1 MNTKRKLVSL
11 AIALASAVPVCVV
24 AVGAAHF
31 PANAVFCDDGSFA
44 TQGMFSQFIPPT
56 FVWTGGGTNPKV
68 EGDEFIG
75 LRIDGANLPVG
86 NFIFQV
92 NADRNLL
99 ADNGARI
106 VYQTILNGVTTT
118 TSKLISGAPGNGLVV
133 SSNGH
138 NQFTISM
145 NGDSHAGVWGN
156 IYFDDQ
162 GRTAGVP
169 FTDTVTQARVNGK
182 SFFPGATNLTGPVS
196 DCTGIF

>member
-11 AIALASAVPVCVV
+11 AIAVASAVPVCVV
-24 AVGAAHF
+24 AVSAAHF
-31 PANAVFCDDGSFA
+31 PGNAVFCDDGSFA
-44 TQGMFSQFIPPT
+44 AQGMFSQFIPPS

-68 EGDEFIG
+68 AGDEYIG

-86 NFIFQV
+86 SFIFQV
-92 NADRNLL
+92 NADRDLRL
-99 ADNGARI
+99 DNGAVI

-118 TSKLISGAPGNGLVV
+118 IRKNISGAPGNGLNVQ
-133 SSNGH
+133 SNGH

-145 NGDSHAGVWGN
+145 NGTAHAGVWGN

-169 FTDTVTQARVNGK
+169 YTDTVINVKVNGK
-182 SFFPGATNLTGPVS
+182 SLFPGATALTGAVS
-196 DCTGIF
+196 DCTGL

>member
-31 PANAVFCDDGSFA
+31 PGNAVFCDDGSFA
-44 TQGMFSQFIPPT
+44 TQGMFSRFVPPS

-92 NADRNLL
+92 NADRDLR
-99 ADNGARI
+99 ADNGAII

-118 TSKLISGAPGNGLVV
+118 TTKAISGAPGNGLIV

-145 NGDSHAGVWGN
+145 NGDSHAGAWGN

-169 FTDTVTQARVNGK
+169 FQDTVINVKVNGK
-182 SFFPGATNLTGPVS
+182 SLFPGTSNLTGPIQ
-196 DCTGIF
+196 DCTGT